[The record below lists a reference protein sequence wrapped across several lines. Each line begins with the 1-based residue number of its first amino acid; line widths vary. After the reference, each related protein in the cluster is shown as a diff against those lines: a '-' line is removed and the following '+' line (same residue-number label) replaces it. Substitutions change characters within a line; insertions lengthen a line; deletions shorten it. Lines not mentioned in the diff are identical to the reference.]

1 MPETNYKSGFVSIIG
16 RPNVGKSTLLNR
28 LVGQVISITA
38 NKPQTTRNNIRGII
52 TKDDYQAILLDT
64 PGIHM
69 PENELHK
76 RIVHYAVSSI
86 SDTDLVFFITECL
99 RFGEEKIPE
108 KDLMVL
114 EHFKSLNKNIVLLIN
129 KVDLSTEAQVLNTIK
144 VYNSDFDFK
153 EIVPVSALKGS
164 GTNKIEAFF
173 RKYLPQGIPYYD
185 EDQMTDTPERVIIA
199 EFVREQLMRMCFQE
213 VPYGVAVVVEK
224 FKEAPKKIN
233 IYCTIHTER
242 ESHKKIIIGKGGS
255 MLKKVGENSRKK
267 MELLLG
273 NKVYLD
279 LHVKVSKNWVNNPAK
294 LTEFGY
300 SIN

>member
-1 MPETNYKSGFVSIIG
+1 MSETNFKSGFVSIIG

-86 SDTDLVFFITECL
+86 ADTDLVFFITECL
-99 RFGEEKIPE
+99 RNGEKSIPE

-114 EHFKSLNKNIVLLIN
+114 ENFKDRNKNIVLLIN
-129 KVDLSTEAQVLNTIK
+129 KVDLSTEEQVLNTIE
-144 VYNSDFDFK
+144 VYNEDFDFK
-153 EIVPVSALKGS
+153 EIVPVSALKGR
-164 GTNKIEAFF
+164 GTEKIEAFF
-173 RKYLPQGIPYYD
+173 REYLPKGIPYYD

-233 IYCTIHTER
+233 IYCTIYTER

-279 LHVKVSKNWVNNPAK
+279 LHVKVSKNWVNNPSK
-294 LTEFGY
+294 LNEFGY
-300 SIN
+300 SVQ